1 MNRIVKKMSQYQK
14 SMILGMAAIF
24 SLSAFAVDVAKVN
37 GKVITD
43 TDVKAALSSFNDG
56 QRRQILSDANTKREI
71 VGNLIDQELLIQ
83 EAEKQ
88 KLDKDRDY
96 EVAFLAFRR
105 QFLTDKVLSKNVRPK
120 LTDAA
125 AKKYYENFRKNYST
139 DKVSVQHILLSDEK
153 TAMEVLKQAKASGAD
168 FQALAEKNSKDPS
181 AKNNRGDIGIITRDA
196 PFVEAFKEAAFSAKP
211 GQIVGPVKTQFGYH
225 LIKVTD
231 KKPGKVMGYE
241 EVEMRVK
248 ADVQRELVQNYVT
261 QLKKSSTI
269 SLDEK
274 GISSIQ

>member
-1 MNRIVKKMSQYQK
+1 MNRIVKKMAQYRN
-14 SMILGMAAIF
+14 SMILGIVTIF
-24 SLSAFAVDVAKVN
+24 SFSAFAVDVARVN

-56 QRRQILSDANTKREI
+56 QRRQILNDANTKREI

-88 KLDKDRDY
+88 KLDKGKDY
-96 EVAFLAFRR
+96 ETAFLAFRR
-105 QFLTDKVLSKNVRPK
+105 QFLTDKVLAKNVRPK
-120 LTDAA
+120 LTESA
-125 AKKYYENFRKNYST
+125 AKKYYGNYRRNYST

-153 TAMEVLKQAKASGAD
+153 TAMEVLKQAKAPGAD

-181 AKNNRGDIGIITRDA
+181 AKNNRGDVGIITRDA
-196 PFVEAFKEAAFSAKP
+196 PFVEAFKDAAFSAKQ

-231 KKPGKVMGYE
+231 KQPGKVMGYE

-248 ADVQRELVQNYVT
+248 ADVQREMVQNYVT
-261 QLKKSSTI
+261 QLKKTSTI

-274 GISSIQ
+274 GLSSIQ